1 MKLAQSDIRTMAIQ
15 VGFSESA
22 ADVISSIAMA
32 ESGGDTEAVGDRH
45 LGVSCGLTQ
54 VNLRWHPEWNK
65 LGVDI
70 CDPATN
76 LRAAYQISNNGT
88 DFKPWSTYSSGAYK
102 KFMPTAPVDPDA
114 TQG

>member
-1 MKLAQSDIRTMAIQ
+1 LAVQA
-15 VGFSESA
+15 GFPDA
-22 ADVISSIAMA
+22 GATVISAIAIA
-32 ESGGDTEAVGDRH
+32 ESDGDPEAVGDRH

-70 CDPATN
+70 CEPLTN
-76 LRAAYQISNNGT
+76 LRAAFQISNGGT

-102 KFMPTAPVDPDA
+102 KFMPTAPVDPDS